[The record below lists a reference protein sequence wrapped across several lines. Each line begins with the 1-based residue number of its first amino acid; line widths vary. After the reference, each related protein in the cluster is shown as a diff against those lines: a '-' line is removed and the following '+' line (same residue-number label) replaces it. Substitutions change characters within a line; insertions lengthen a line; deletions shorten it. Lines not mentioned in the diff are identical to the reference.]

1 MVKLLRRLVCILPAD
16 ETITDLSRSSLFLFD
31 AARAAATAFCCEAMM
46 TAAVATRGLTA
57 ATTAAAVATE
67 SASY

>member
-1 MVKLLRRLVCILPAD
+1 
-16 ETITDLSRSSLFLFD
+16 LFLFD